1 MTTRPT
7 MNRAVPVIAALL
19 AALSAPVVARQPQAP
34 AAQAQQPPAQTPAP
48 GAPGQP
54 AIEKPATP
62 AGGYTYDG
70 AGRRDPFVS
79 LLGRGADPK
88 SMANRP
94 TGLAGV
100 LIDEVTVKGIL
111 RGRSGFTAMLQAP
124 DNKTYTARPGDRL
137 MDGTVKTISAD
148 AVVFSQDVNDP
159 LSIVKQREKRKT
171 VRGGGESGE

>member
-1 MTTRPT
+1 MTRTL
-7 MNRAVPVIAALL
+7 ACIAFALVTG
-19 AALSAPVVARQPQAP
+19 APALHARQAP
-34 AAQAQQPPAQTPAP
+34 AQNPPAPPPPPAAQTPAQ

-54 AIEKPATP
+54 PAVEKPTAAP
-62 AGGYTYDG
+62 GAYTYDA

-79 LLGRGADPK
+79 LLGRGNDPR

-94 TGLAGV
+94 SGLAGV

-111 RGRSGFTAMLQAP
+111 RDRSGFIAMLQAP
-124 DNKTYTARPGDRL
+124 DNKTYTVRPGDRL
-137 MDGTVKTISAD
+137 LDGTVKTIAAD

-171 VRGGGESGE
+171 VRPGGESGE